1 MLGEFL
7 IIKVRRDAVASA
19 QFGDGACRYRP
30 SDH

>member
-7 IIKVRRDAVASA
+7 IKVKRDAVASA